1 MGTKATDNL
10 DKVLDTYGENGYVLV
25 STELA
30 LNKYNQQVMYLF
42 FTKEEYDEVDVYVH
56 RTKLVNTAAD
66 ENEDIEN
73 LTCGGN
79 CCFARSG
86 NLLPC
91 CKYQGNRKQLGIARC
106 SRTDCTWELH
116 QYIFF
121 EEVQREGGIRW
132 ALSLMNQRC
141 IPAISVGSSG
151 RWKRCT
157 NLGTGE

>member
-1 MGTKATDNL
+1 M
-10 DKVLDTYGENGYVLV
+10 
-25 STELA
+25 
-30 LNKYNQQVMYLF
+30 
-42 FTKEEYDEVDVYVH
+42 
-56 RTKLVNTAAD
+56 VNIIAD
-66 ENEDIEN
+66 ENEDTEN
-73 LTCGGN
+73 HTCGGN
-79 CCFARSG
+79 CRFARSC

-91 CKYQGNRKQLGIARC
+91 SKHEGNRKQLGIARR

-141 IPAISVGSSG
+141 IPAISVGSSS

-157 NLGTGE
+157 NFLEDIKEAYRVFEGRAEGIIKTAVGI

>member
-1 MGTKATDNL
+1 MKTKTLKILLAAITVVSL
-10 DKVLDTYGENGYVLV
+10 SLAIYCLV
-25 STELA
+25 
-30 LNKYNQQVMYLF
+30 V
-42 FTKEEYDEVDVYVH
+42 
-56 RTKLVNTAAD
+56 R
-66 ENEDIEN
+66 
-73 LTCGGN
+73 
-79 CCFARSG
+79 
-86 NLLPC
+86 
-91 CKYQGNRKQLGIARC
+91 YQGNRKQLGIARR

-121 EEVQREGGIRW
+121 EEVQRQGGIRW